1 MTPTEAVDYWALAWV
16 GWSKEEW
23 ADQRGTSAQTV
34 NQNLQEAIKK
44 ITESPEIVHQVVA
57 DEIST
62 HYDGEL
68 TKIEDD
74 EGIFVLSEQPENID
88 ELENELVSRFPSGN
102 ISLIV
107 LGSPAEEYENVHI
120 RIADAV

>member
-1 MTPTEAVDYWALAWV
+1 MVKRRVGRPTRYISTDSQPEPT
-16 GWSKEEW
+16 GSH
-23 ADQRGTSAQTV
+23 Q
-34 NQNLQEAIKK
+34 K

-88 ELENELVSRFPSGN
+88 ELESELLSRFPSGN

-107 LGSPAEEYENVHI
+107 LGSPAEEYEDVHI
-120 RIADAV
+120 RIADAVVDPNNI